1 MKKLIILTIILLSV
15 VGARAAALDPE
26 MQKLQSVV
34 ANLRKGG
41 KKPSETPSANFRP
54 TSYGRLWTSCAST
67 AMPSAG

>member
-1 MKKLIILTIILLSV
+1 MKKLIILTIIFLSV

-41 KKPSETPSANFRP
+41 EKAFRNAV
-54 TSYGRLWTSCAST
+54 SKLSSDKLWTPMDELRINRNAE
-67 AMPSAG
+67 